1 MCFYF
6 KIFSKF
12 KVEELILDLKDIKTT
27 HMPSSSSSCP
37 IDDNILLNKR
47 NNNNNDHH
55 HNHHHGLNT
64 NISNCSSSNSS
75 PNDMLMMNN
84 TNTNN
89 HNHNNNNNNNDTHQM
104 HQNQGRISL
113 NSSMDT
119 IDLDSTRQ
127 HNSFID
133 SNVRIFKKILQFSLL
148 NNFFCCL
155 IIKE

>member
-1 MCFYF
+1 VCFYF

-75 PNDMLMMNN
+75 P
-84 TNTNN
+84 
-89 HNHNNNNNNNDTHQM
+89 HNNNNNNNDTHQM

-148 NNFFCCL
+148 NNFLLLFDNKR
-155 IIKE
+155 IIGSKI